1 MTSQVE
7 PQVKPHNVKEVVALL
22 AEQFPLCFSLAGAA
36 KPLKIGIFQDL
47 AERLKDNPLVS
58 KTMLRQALRVYTSSW
73 RYLDAIKEGVHR
85 VDLDGVDGDLI
96 DSQQAEH
103 AASTLAESKAKAL
116 EARKAKQAAER
127 AKAKANAANVES
139 SDASQAVKPS
149 AKPAY
154 KKPLASKPAKAVKPQ
169 SAQPSEKKSAPA
181 VKPKAVESVQP
192 LVDLAPGALVA
203 GAKVLVKL
211 GATPMTATV
220 IEVVKQDVV
229 VQLASGMVVKTNSG
243 SLYQA

>member
-73 RYLDAIKEGVHR
+73 RYLDAVKEGVHR
-85 VDLDGVDGDLI
+85 IDLDGVDGDVI
-96 DSQQAEH
+96 DVQQAEH
-103 AASTLAESKAKAL
+103 AASSLAESKAKAL

-127 AKAKANAANVES
+127 AKAKAAAAANPGA
-139 SDASQAVKPS
+139 DAGTAPV
-149 AKPAY
+149 KPAY
-154 KKPLASKPAKAVKPQ
+154 KKPVAKPTAKPVKPV
-169 SAQPSEKKSAPA
+169 STEKKSQQQ
-181 VKPKAVESVQP
+181 VKPKVVEVVQE
-192 LVDLAPGALVA
+192 LVTLAPGALVA

-211 GATPMTATV
+211 GASPMPATV

-229 VQLASGMVVKTNSG
+229 VQLASGMVVKTHSG
-243 SLYQA
+243 SLYKA

>member
-47 AERLKDNPLVS
+47 AERLKEHPLVS

-73 RYLDAIKEGVHR
+73 RYLEAIKEGVHR

-103 AASTLAESKAKAL
+103 AAATLAESKAKAL

-127 AKAKANAANVES
+127 AKAKANAANFDGAEN
-139 SDASQAVKPS
+139 SQPIKPS
-149 AKPAY
+149 VKPAY
-154 KKPLASKPAKAVKPQ
+154 KKPLASKPVKAVKPQ
-169 SAQPSEKKSAPA
+169 SAQQREKKSEPA
-181 VKPKAVESVQP
+181 LKPKAVESVQP

-211 GATPMTATV
+211 GATPMAATV